1 MERDEGPVTTI
12 RNNIAILLVGT
23 AVLLLGQGLLVTLLP
38 VRAALEGF
46 STSWIGYMGS
56 AYSGGFAVGC
66 ILGPGLVRKVGHIRA
81 FAGFAAMAAA
91 GSLVY
96 QLLPTPV
103 MWLTMR
109 GLTGICFAV
118 LFMVIESWLNEQSS
132 NENRGKVLSLYII
145 VMNVTTMGG
154 QLMLNLADPA
164 RETLFIFCATLI
176 CLSLVPVSLTA
187 IKEPPPPPFAR
198 VNVAALF
205 RLSPVG
211 FIGCLIYGMVDGAFW
226 TLGPIFAQDRGFSIA
241 GITIFMSAFMLG
253 GTISQ
258 SPIGWISDRTDRRIM
273 VVGCCL
279 GTIGTGLSIAFLP
292 NHEGTMPFIVACLHG
307 AFMLPLYALILAHAN
322 DFAPKEKLVETSSG
336 LLLVFAAGAI
346 AGPVVVAPLMEQRD
360 AKYLFIVMSVV
371 FGALALFV
379 LYRIIRRPI
388 SEATDRATF
397 VPVPK
402 SSHAVYEMET
412 DDDETPERVERS
424 QSDRRSTP

>member
-1 MERDEGPVTTI
+1 M
-12 RNNIAILLVGT
+12 RNNITILLVGT
-23 AVLLLGQGLLVTLLP
+23 AALMLGQGLLVTLLP

-46 STSWIGYMGS
+46 STSWIGYMGGV
-56 AYSGGFAVGC
+56 YSGGFAVGC
-66 ILGPGLVRKVGHIRA
+66 ILGPRLIRKVGHIRA

-103 MWLTMR
+103 MWLSMR

-164 RETLFIFCATLI
+164 REFLFIFCAILI
-176 CLSLVPVSLTA
+176 CLSLVPVSLTS
-187 IKEPPPPPFAR
+187 IKEPTTPPFAR
-198 VNVAALF
+198 INVVALF

-211 FIGCLIYGMVDGAFW
+211 FIGCLIFGMVDGAFW
-226 TLGPIFAQDRGFSIA
+226 TLGPVFAQDRGFTIA

-258 SPIGWISDRTDRRIM
+258 WPIGWISDRIDRRIM
-273 VVGCCL
+273 IAGCCL
-279 GTIGTGLSIAFLP
+279 GTIGTGLTIAFLP
-292 NHEGTMPFIVACLHG
+292 SHEGATSFVVACLHG

-322 DFAPKEKLVETSSG
+322 DFAPTEKLVETSSG
-336 LLLVFAAGAI
+336 LLLVLSAGAI
-346 AGPVVVAPLMEQRD
+346 AGPVIVAPLMEQRD
-360 AKYLFIVMSVV
+360 AGYLFIVMSVV
-371 FGALALFV
+371 FANLALFV

-388 SEATDRATF
+388 SEATDRSAF

-402 SSHAVYEMET
+402 SSQAVYELET
-412 DDDETPERVERS
+412 DDELPEAIENRRKA
-424 QSDRRSTP
+424 DRRSVP

>member
-1 MERDEGPVTTI
+1 M

-38 VRAALEGF
+38 VRAAIEGF
-46 STSWIGYMGS
+46 STTWIGYMGG
-56 AYSGGFAVGC
+56 AYSGGFAIGC
-66 ILGPGLVRKVGHIRA
+66 MLGPRLVRKVGHIRA

-103 MWLTMR
+103 MWLTIR

-154 QLMLNLADPA
+154 QLMLNLSDPA
-164 RETLFIFCATLI
+164 RETLFVFCAILI
-176 CLSLVPVSLTA
+176 CFSLVPVSLTS
-187 IKEPPPPPFAR
+187 IKEPAPPPFAR
-198 VNVAALF
+198 VNVAALY

-211 FIGCLIYGMVDGAFW
+211 FLGCLIFGMVDGSFW
-226 TLGPIFAQDRGFSIA
+226 TLGPVFAQDRGFSIA

-258 SPIGWISDRTDRRIM
+258 WPIGWISDRIDRRIM
-273 VVGCCL
+273 IAGCCV
-279 GTIGTGLSIAFLP
+279 GTIGTGLSLAFLP
-292 NHEGTMPFIVACLHG
+292 THEGVYPFIIACLHG

-322 DFAPKEKLVETSSG
+322 DFAPQEKLVETSSG
-336 LLLVFAAGAI
+336 LLLIFSGGAI
-346 AGPVVVAPLMEQRD
+346 AGPVIVGPLMEQRD
-360 AKYLFIVMSVV
+360 AGYLFLVMSLV

-402 SSHAVYEMET
+402 SSQAVYEMET
-412 DDDETPERVERS
+412 DDEVSMVYVDQRK
-424 QSDRRSTP
+424 SDRRSAR

>member
-1 MERDEGPVTTI
+1 M
-12 RNNIAILLVGT
+12 
-23 AVLLLGQGLLVTLLP
+23 LGQGLLVTLLP

-46 STSWIGYMGS
+46 STSWIGYMGGV
-56 AYSGGFAVGC
+56 YSGGFAVGC
-66 ILGPGLVRKVGHIRA
+66 ILGPRLIRKVGHIRA

-103 MWLTMR
+103 MWLSMR

-164 RETLFIFCATLI
+164 REFLFIFCAILI
-176 CLSLVPVSLTA
+176 CLSLVPVSLTS
-187 IKEPPPPPFAR
+187 IKEPTTPPFAR
-198 VNVAALF
+198 INVVALF

-211 FIGCLIYGMVDGAFW
+211 FIGCLIFGMVDGAFW
-226 TLGPIFAQDRGFSIA
+226 TLGPVFAQDRGFTIA

-258 SPIGWISDRTDRRIM
+258 WPIGWISDRIDRRIM
-273 VVGCCL
+273 IAGCCL
-279 GTIGTGLSIAFLP
+279 GTIGTGLTIAFLP
-292 NHEGTMPFIVACLHG
+292 SHEGATSFVVACLHG

-322 DFAPKEKLVETSSG
+322 DFAPTEKLVETSSG
-336 LLLVFAAGAI
+336 LLLVLSAGAI
-346 AGPVVVAPLMEQRD
+346 AGPVIVAPLMEQRD
-360 AKYLFIVMSVV
+360 AGYLFIVMSVV
-371 FGALALFV
+371 FANLALFV

-388 SEATDRATF
+388 SEATDRSAF

-402 SSHAVYEMET
+402 SSQAVYELET
-412 DDDETPERVERS
+412 DDELPEAIENRRKA
-424 QSDRRSTP
+424 DRRSVP